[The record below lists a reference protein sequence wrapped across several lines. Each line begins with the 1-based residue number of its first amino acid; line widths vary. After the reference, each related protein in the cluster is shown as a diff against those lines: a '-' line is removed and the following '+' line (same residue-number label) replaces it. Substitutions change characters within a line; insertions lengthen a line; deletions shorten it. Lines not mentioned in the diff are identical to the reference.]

1 MKFTKIIVSAITSML
16 ITNSTFS
23 QNPQFPNRGCGTPVP
38 DQQWENHFQQL
49 IQQYV
54 QQHPEL
60 IDNITGKVN
69 GNNQIQANY
78 TIPVII
84 HVIHGGQ
91 AVGTYPNL
99 ANGQLVSQIQV
110 LNEDFAGIGY
120 NTSTYPSNAFVNYA
134 ASLPAAN
141 KDGNG
146 RVKIANTGIQFCLAT
161 KDTLGNILPEPGI
174 DRVNYNSLPAL
185 TGTFTSKNPAAA
197 AYNTPSKFQG
207 FIDGYI
213 KKNTIWN
220 VSKYLN
226 IWVTDENASVG
237 LLGYAT
243 FPYLSGLTGIPGSTG
258 TSTTDGFWC
267 WAKAFG
273 SINIYPSGTYDPTY
287 KYGRTC
293 THEIGHWLGLRH
305 IWGDGTCATDYCN
318 DTPPAQTA
326 NYGCPTYPFHSGT
339 CAGNSPNGEMFM
351 NFMDYTD
358 DPCMYMFTV
367 DQTTRIQTAMA
378 NSPYRKFLGTHGLC
392 STSAAT
398 LNVSFTAP
406 SSACAGVAVTMTNNT
421 TGSPTPTYTWV
432 VTPTAGVTYNP
443 NQNATNPSITF
454 ANGGTYTITL
464 TASNGTVGTASQTI
478 SITQLSVTSNQTSV
492 TCNGGSNGSATV
504 TVSGGT
510 PSYSYTWAPTGGNAA
525 TASGLTAGNYTVTIK
540 DANNCSTTKTLSIT
554 QPPAL
559 SVTVNQTNVS
569 CNGGNNGS
577 ATVSVSG
584 GTPSYSYT
592 WAPTGGYAAT
602 ASGLTAGNYTV
613 TIKDAN
619 NCSTTKTL
627 SITQPPALSVT
638 ANQTNV
644 SCNGGNNGSATVT
657 VSGGTPA
664 YSYTWAPTGGN
675 AATASGLTAGNYT
688 VTIKDANNCST
699 TKTLSITQ
707 PPALS
712 VTANQTNV
720 SCNGGNNGSATVSVS
735 GGTPAYSY
743 TWAPTGGNAATASGL
758 TAGNYT
764 VTIKDANNC
773 STTKTLSITQP
784 PALSVTVNQTNVSCN
799 GGNNGSATVSVS
811 GGTPAYSYT
820 WAPTGGN
827 AATASGLTAG
837 NYTVTIKDANNCST
851 TKTLSITQP
860 SALSVTVNQNNVSCN
875 GGNNGSA
882 TVTVSGG
889 TPSYSYTWA
898 PTGGNAAAASGL
910 TAGNYTVTIKDANNC
925 STTKTLSI
933 TQPSALSVTVN
944 QTNVSCNGGNNG
956 SATVSVSGGTPA
968 YSYTWAP
975 TGGNA
980 ATASGLTAG
989 NYTVTVK
996 DANNCSITKT
1006 LNISQPAPINTSVTI
1021 SGGTLTALQTG
1032 ASYQWVDCNNAY
1044 APIAGATNISYVAP
1058 SNGSYAVIITVGSC
1072 SDTSA
1077 CQVITAISG
1086 ISVSNQIQI
1095 YPNPANEFI
1104 YIDGVNPMSKIEM
1117 YDAIGKLI
1125 ITEKVISNSIKLNT
1139 HNLDE
1144 GVYFIRITSNE
1155 SVLNKKVIIKK

>member
-1 MKFTKIIVSAITSML
+1 MGTKLLLMKFSKIILSAITSML

-60 IDNITGKVN
+60 IDNITGKLN

-134 ASLPAAN
+134 TSLPAAN

-174 DRVNYNSLPAL
+174 DRVNYNTLPAL
-185 TGTFTSKNPAAA
+185 TGTFTSKNPAASV
-197 AYNTPSKFQG
+197 YNTPSKFQG

-213 KKNTIWN
+213 KPNTIWN

-226 IWVTDENASVG
+226 IWVTDEYSTVG

-243 FPYLSGLTGIPGSTG
+243 FPYLSGLSGIPSGSTG

-273 SINIYPSGTYDPTY
+273 SINIHPSGTYDPTY

-318 DTPPAQTA
+318 DTPPAQTS
-326 NYGCPTYPFHSGT
+326 NYGCPTYPYHKGT
-339 CAGNSPNGEMFM
+339 CSGNSQDGEMFM

-367 DQTTRIQTAMA
+367 DQTTRMQTAMA

-392 STSAAT
+392 STSSAT

-421 TGSPTPTYTWV
+421 TGNPTPSYTWI

-464 TASNGTVGTASQTI
+464 TASNGTVGTATQTI
-478 SITQLSVTSNQTSV
+478 SITQLSVTSNQT
-492 TCNGGSNGSATV
+492 
-504 TVSGGT
+504 
-510 PSYSYTWAPTGGNAA
+510 
-525 TASGLTAGNYTVTIK
+525 
-540 DANNCSTTKTLSIT
+540 
-554 QPPAL
+554 
-559 SVTVNQTNVS
+559 
-569 CNGGNNGS
+569 
-577 ATVSVSG
+577 
-584 GTPSYSYT
+584 
-592 WAPTGGYAAT
+592 
-602 ASGLTAGNYTV
+602 
-613 TIKDAN
+613 
-619 NCSTTKTL
+619 
-627 SITQPPALSVT
+627 
-638 ANQTNV
+638 
-644 SCNGGNNGSATVT
+644 
-657 VSGGTPA
+657 
-664 YSYTWAPTGGN
+664 
-675 AATASGLTAGNYT
+675 
-688 VTIKDANNCST
+688 
-699 TKTLSITQ
+699 
-707 PPALS
+707 
-712 VTANQTNV
+712 
-720 SCNGGNNGSATVSVS
+720 
-735 GGTPAYSY
+735 
-743 TWAPTGGNAATASGL
+743 
-758 TAGNYT
+758 
-764 VTIKDANNC
+764 
-773 STTKTLSITQP
+773 
-784 PALSVTVNQTNVSCN
+784 
-799 GGNNGSATVSVS
+799 
-811 GGTPAYSYT
+811 
-820 WAPTGGN
+820 
-827 AATASGLTAG
+827 
-837 NYTVTIKDANNCST
+837 
-851 TKTLSITQP
+851 
-860 SALSVTVNQNNVSCN
+860 NVSCN

-889 TPSYSYTWA
+889 TPSYSYTW
-898 PTGGNAAAASGL
+898 T
-910 TAGNYTVTIKDANNC
+910 
-925 STTKTLSI
+925 
-933 TQPSALSVTVN
+933 
-944 QTNVSCNGGNNG
+944 
-956 SATVSVSGGTPA
+956 
-968 YSYTWAP
+968 P

-1006 LNISQPAPINTSVTI
+1006 LNISQPSPINTSVTI

-1044 APIAGATNISYVAP
+1044 APIAGATNITYVAP

-1077 CQVITAISG
+1077 CQVITSISG
-1086 ISVSNQIQI
+1086 ISVNNQIQI

-1104 YIDGVNPMSKIEM
+1104 FIDGVNPMSKIEM

-1125 ITEKVISNSIKLNT
+1125 ITEKAISNSIKLNT
-1139 HNLDE
+1139 NNLDE